1 MTRILVF
8 GKTGQLARCL
18 AEAGRSFP
26 QFEMTFLDR
35 AACDLSHPA
44 SVADV
49 VNQWQPDAIINA
61 AAYTAV
67 DQAEVDHRLAH
78 TINGEAVGHMA
89 IAAHALSIPLIHLS
103 TDYVFNGEGAAPYQ
117 ETETP
122 RPINA
127 YGESKLAGE
136 IAIREIA
143 PQHVILRT
151 SWVYSPYGKNFVRTM
166 LRLMASKREL
176 NVVDD
181 QIGCPTNAGHSAE
194 AILRILPEALEP
206 DRNLTGTYHLTS
218 PDAMSWYAFARR
230 IQVAAIEAWGTDWAG
245 ADCKITPVGSDAFP
259 KIAKRPRYSALS
271 TKLFS
276 ETFGFELPSVDD
288 GLRSVM
294 ARMNRSDFDA

>member
-8 GKTGQLARCL
+8 GINGQLARCL
-18 AEAGRSFP
+18 AEAGQAFP

-49 VNQWQPDAIINA
+49 VNHWQPDAIINA

-67 DQAEVDHRLAH
+67 DQAEADHHLAH

-89 IAAHALSIPLIHLS
+89 IAARALSIPLIHLS
-103 TDYVFNGEGAAPYQ
+103 TDYVFNGEGSAPYQ
-117 ETETP
+117 ETEIP

-127 YGESKLAGE
+127 YGESKLVGE
-136 IAIREIA
+136 TAIREIA
-143 PQHVILRT
+143 PQHMILRT

-166 LRLMASKREL
+166 LRLMTSKREL

-181 QIGCPTNAGHSAE
+181 QIGCPTCAGQLAD
-194 AILRILPEALEP
+194 AILRILPETLEA

-218 PDAMSWYAFARR
+218 PDAMSWYTFARR
-230 IQVAAIEAWGTDWAG
+230 IQVAATEAWGADWSG
-245 ADCKITPVGSDAFP
+245 AECEITPVGSDAFP
-259 KIAKRPRYSALS
+259 TIARRPRYSALS

-288 GLRSVM
+288 GLRSVI

>member
-18 AEAGRSFP
+18 AEAGQASP
-26 QFEMTFLDR
+26 EFEMTFLDR

-67 DQAEVDHRLAH
+67 DQAEADYHLAH
-78 TINGEAVGHMA
+78 TINGEAVGHVA
-89 IAAHALSIPLIHLS
+89 IAARELSIPLIHVS
-103 TDYVFNGEGAAPYQ
+103 TDYVFNGEGSAPYQ

-136 IAIREIA
+136 IAIGEIA

-166 LRLMASKREL
+166 LRLMASKYEL

-181 QIGCPTNAGHSAE
+181 QIGCPTSAGHLAD
-194 AILRILPEALEP
+194 AILRILPDSPAS
-206 DRNLTGTYHLTS
+206 DRNVTGTYHLTS
-218 PDAMSWYAFARR
+218 PDAMSWCAFARR
-230 IQVAAIEAWGTDWAG
+230 IQVAAIEAWGTDWSG

-259 KIAKRPRYSALS
+259 TIAERPRYSALS

-276 ETFGFELPSVDD
+276 ETFGFELPSVDE
-288 GLRSVM
+288 GLRSVI

>member
-18 AEAGRSFP
+18 AEAGQAFP
-26 QFEMTFLDR
+26 QFEMIFLDR

-49 VNQWQPDAIINA
+49 VNHWQPDAIINA

-67 DQAEVDHRLAH
+67 DQAEAEHHLAH

-89 IAAHALSIPLIHLS
+89 IAARALSIPLIHLS
-103 TDYVFNGEGAAPYQ
+103 TDYVFNGEGTAPYQ

-151 SWVYSPYGKNFVRTM
+151 SWVYSPYGINFVRTM
-166 LRLMASKREL
+166 LRLMASKYEL

-181 QIGCPTNAGHSAE
+181 QIGCPTNAGHLAE
-194 AILRILPEALEP
+194 AILRILPDTLAS
-206 DRNLTGTYHLTS
+206 DRNLMGTYHLTS

-230 IQVAAIEAWGTDWAG
+230 IQVAAIEAWGTDWSG

-259 KIAKRPRYSALS
+259 TIAKRPRYSALS

-276 ETFGFELPSVDD
+276 ETFGFELPSVDE
-288 GLRSVM
+288 GVRSVM
-294 ARMNRSDFDA
+294 ARMNRSDFNA

>member
-8 GKTGQLARCL
+8 GKNGQLARCL
-18 AEAGRSFP
+18 AEVCQDFP

-35 AACDLSHPA
+35 AGCDLSHPA

-49 VNQWQPDAIINA
+49 VNQWRPDAIINA

-67 DQAEVDHRLAH
+67 DQAEADQHLAH

-89 IAAHALSIPLIHLS
+89 IAARALSIPLIHVS
-103 TDYVFNGEGAAPYQ
+103 TDYVFNGEGPAHYQ

-176 NVVDD
+176 NVVND
-181 QIGCPTNAGHSAE
+181 QIGCPTSAGNLAD
-194 AILRILPEALEP
+194 AILRILPGSLAS
-206 DRNLTGTYHLTS
+206 DRNFTGTYHLTS
-218 PDAMSWYAFARR
+218 PNAMSWYAFARR
-230 IQVAAIEAWGTDWAG
+230 IQVAATEAWGTDWSG
-245 ADCKITPVGSDAFP
+245 ADCKITPVGSDEFP
-259 KIAKRPRYSALS
+259 TTAKRPRYSALS

-288 GLRSVM
+288 GLRSVI